1 MLTLAKEIDDDDLDE
16 IIADVKD
23 EIKDLV
29 IAIEKDDKE
38 WIYLINKRLKEKY
51 GCDMSSG
58 EFEDEL
64 KDFLKEK
71 DIDKRDKKYLENL
84 FENIYLAKTKAGYR
98 IEEETGDYI
107 DVFYIEG
114 GVYYWNMPY
123 SEEIEEKMSKLLE
136 EREKNNTL

>member
-38 WIYLINKRLKEKY
+38 WISLINKRLKEKY

-58 EFEDEL
+58 EFEDEII
-64 KDFLKEK
+64 DFLKEK

-84 FENIYLAKTKAGYR
+84 FENVYLAKEKADYR
-98 IEEETGDYI
+98 IEEETGNYI
-107 DVFYIEG
+107 NVFYIDNG
-114 GVYYWNMPY
+114 CYYQNIPY
-123 SEEIEEKMSKLLE
+123 DNEIEEKMSKLLE
-136 EREKNNTL
+136 ERENKI

>member
-16 IIADVKD
+16 IIEDVKE

-29 IAIEKDDKE
+29 IAIEQDDKE
-38 WIYLINKRLKEKY
+38 WISLINNRLKEKY

-58 EFEDEL
+58 EFEYEI

-71 DIDKRDKKYLENL
+71 DIDKRDKKYIENL
-84 FENIYLAKTKAGYR
+84 FDNVYLAKEKEEYR
-98 IEEETGDYI
+98 IEEETGMSI
-107 DVFYIEG
+107 PVFYIDGEI
-114 GVYYWNMPY
+114 YYWNMPY
-123 SEEIEEKMSKLLE
+123 SEEIEKKMSEMLE

>member
-1 MLTLAKEIDDDDLDE
+1 MLTLAKEIDDDLLE
-16 IIADVKD
+16 DVKD

-29 IAIEKDDKE
+29 LAIEKDDKE

-58 EFEDEL
+58 EFEDEI

-71 DIDKRDKKYLENL
+71 DINKRDKKYLENL
-84 FENIYLAKTKAGYR
+84 FENVYLAKTKAEYR
-98 IEEETGDYI
+98 IEEETGSYI

-114 GVYYWNMPY
+114 EVYYYNISY
-123 SEEIEEKMSKLLE
+123 NDEIDEKMNQLLE
-136 EREKNNTL
+136 ERENKI

>member
-1 MLTLAKEIDDDDLDE
+1 MLTLAKEIDDDLDE
-16 IIADVKD
+16 IIEDVKE

-51 GCDMSSG
+51 GCDMSSD
-58 EFEDEL
+58 EFEYEL

-71 DIDKRDKKYLENL
+71 DIDRRDKKYLENL
-84 FENIYLAKTKAGYR
+84 FQNVYLAKTKAEYR
-98 IEEETGDYI
+98 IEEETGSYI

-114 GVYYWNMPY
+114 DVYYWNMPY

-136 EREKNNTL
+136 EREKK

>member
-29 IAIEKDDKE
+29 FAIEKDDKE
-38 WIYLINKRLKEKY
+38 WISLINKRLKEKY

-58 EFEDEL
+58 EFEYDI

-71 DIDKRDKKYLENL
+71 DIDKRDKKYIENL
-84 FENIYLAKTKAGYR
+84 FQNIFLAKTKADYR
-98 IEEETGDYI
+98 IEEETGSYI
-107 DVFYIEG
+107 DVFYIDGE
-114 GVYYWNMPY
+114 VYYYNISY
-123 SEEIEEKMSKLLE
+123 NDEIDEKMNQLLE
-136 EREKNNTL
+136 ERENKI